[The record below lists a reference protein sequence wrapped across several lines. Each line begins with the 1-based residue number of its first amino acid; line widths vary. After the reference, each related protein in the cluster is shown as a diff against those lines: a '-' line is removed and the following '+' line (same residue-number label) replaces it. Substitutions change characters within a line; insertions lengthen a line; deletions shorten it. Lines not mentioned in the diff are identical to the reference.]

1 MTVLETNT
9 DGANVLG
16 NPFCNVIDFI
26 EAASPFGKSARDL
39 VHEDGSGKT
48 SAYDVSTLKIKD
60 DHSG

>member
-9 DGANVLG
+9 DGANMLG
-16 NPFCNVIDFI
+16 DPFRNVVDLV

-48 SAYDVSTLKIKD
+48 PAYDVST
-60 DHSG
+60 